1 VYGKTPTQPLTV
13 MQDPRVKTPAL
24 AMQQIYTLST
34 AAYREA
40 AAAYDGAAKAR
51 ALRDQIAR
59 LAPSATGVAAT
70 ALAAFDKKVE
80 TAVGAAA
87 AGRGGR
93 GGAGFGAPA
102 AAPTAGAAP
111 TLTGAAAEL
120 SGAMN
125 LLQAADV
132 TPTAL
137 HLNAIAA
144 ARASGRRAMAAWT
157 AIRTVDLPAV
167 NAKLKAAG
175 LAPLTLE

>member
-1 VYGKTPTQPLTV
+1 VKP
-13 MQDPRVKTPAL
+13 DPRVKTPAL

-40 AAAYDGAAKAR
+40 AAAYDAAAKAR

-59 LAPSATGVAAT
+59 LAPSATGDAAS

-132 TPTAL
+132 TPTTL

-157 AIRTVDLPAV
+157 AIRTVDLPAI

-175 LAPLTLE
+175 LPPLTLE